1 MACAGPG
8 TSRKRRTRNGNLSVS
23 EFKPINASATYEV
36 VADAIRRA
44 IMLGRF
50 VPGEKLPRE
59 RELARQLSVSRATL
73 REAIRILVAEDFVEI
88 RRGATGGTLV
98 QAQKVSAG
106 EYHRLLTEQEDT
118 IENLCAYRLAIET
131 ASVRQAASRRTE
143 SDLRT
148 LHTLVKRMTGL
159 TATAKDR
166 NDPANLPLFLSA
178 DAAFH
183 IGIAQASKN
192 PFFVSPVEEV
202 RMAMWMPVAALFR
215 VIHEDANDH
224 HEAIYQA
231 IEQQDPE
238 AAAAQMIAHVAMQRD
253 QTRQFMLDAT
263 DADAKGATAVGLG

>member
-1 MACAGPG
+1 M
-8 TSRKRRTRNGNLSVS
+8 S
-23 EFKPINASATYEV
+23 EFKPINASATYEI

-98 QAQKVSAG
+98 RAQQVSAG
-106 EYHRLLTEQEDT
+106 EYHRLLSEQEDT
-118 IENLCAYRLAIET
+118 IDNVCAYRLAIEA
-131 ASVRQAASRRTE
+131 ASVRQAAARRTE
-143 SDLRT
+143 SDLST
-148 LHTLVKRMTGL
+148 LHTLVKRMIGL
-159 TATAKDR
+159 TATTENR
-166 NDPANLPLFLSA
+166 NDPAHLPLFLSA

-183 IGIAQASKN
+183 IGIAHASRN
-192 PFFVSPVEEV
+192 PYFVSAVEEV

-224 HEAIYQA
+224 HEAIYRA
-231 IEQQDPE
+231 IEQQNPE
-238 AAAAQMIAHVAMQRD
+238 AAVAQMTAHVEMQRE
-253 QTRQFMLDAT
+253 QTRQYMLDAT
-263 DADAKGATAVGLG
+263 DAGAPGASAA

>member
-98 QAQKVSAG
+98 RAQQVSAG
-106 EYHRLLTEQEDT
+106 EYRRLLTEQEDA
-118 IENLCAYRLAIET
+118 IENVCAYRLAIEA
-131 ASVRQAASRRTE
+131 ASVRQAAVRRTE
-143 SDLRT
+143 SDLRE

-159 TATAKDR
+159 TATAENR

-183 IGIAQASKN
+183 IGIAQASRN
-192 PFFVSPVEEV
+192 PFFVSAVEEV

-224 HEAIYQA
+224 HEAIYRA
-231 IEQQDPE
+231 IMKQDPE
-238 AAAAQMIAHVAMQRD
+238 AAAAQMTAHVEMQRD
-253 QTRQFMLDAT
+253 QTRQYMLDAGGESPS
-263 DADAKGATAVGLG
+263 DIVAAGRR